1 MKLLKMDKKI
11 KIVAICGSPHKGNT
25 YGILK
30 MLEQGNPEVD
40 FKILMLSELELKDC
54 FGCYSCINNG
64 EETCPLKDD
73 RDQIIE
79 AMKDADATIF
89 ASPTYARMISAQMK
103 KFVERTSF
111 LAHRPIFFGKYA
123 MALATCSGFGADL
136 TCKYLQENFTQCGF
150 KFVPSVQL
158 MVGTKSEKETNHNR
172 IKASN
177 AYEKLIHSIKSPEQF
192 EPSLGQ
198 LVYFNIFKSIS
209 QLNKLKGWADF
220 EFYKDKKDFY
230 YDTKIPF
237 VKNKLAKWIAGRE
250 VKKLMTNR

>member
-1 MKLLKMDKKI
+1 MDKKI
-11 KIVAICGSPHKGNT
+11 KIVAICGSPHRGNT
-25 YGILK
+25 YDMLS
-30 MLEQGNPEVD
+30 MLEQSHPEID
-40 FKILMLSELELKDC
+40 FKILMLSELDLKDC

-64 EETCPLKDD
+64 EVTYPLKDD
-73 RDQIIE
+73 RDKIIE
-79 AMKDADATIF
+79 AMKDADGTIF
-89 ASPTYARMISAQMK
+89 ASPTYARTISALMK

-136 TCKYLQENFTQCGF
+136 TCKYLMENFSQCGF

-172 IKASN
+172 IKATS
-177 AYEKLIHSIKSPEQF
+177 AYEKLIQAIKSQEQF
-192 EPSLGQ
+192 KPSLGQ

-220 EFYKDKKDFY
+220 EFYNDKKDFY
-230 YDTKIPF
+230 YKVKIPF
-237 VKNKLAKWIAGRE
+237 LKNKLAKWIAGRE
-250 VKKLMTNR
+250 VKKLMGNR